1 MFLIQKLSET
11 VIDRLRCIQV
21 FIEVARTGSF
31 SSAAR
36 HLGMSRASVTKH
48 VARLEDLLGARL
60 LNRTTKQVG
69 LTEAGLTALDNG
81 QLLLERYD
89 AIETDVL
96 ASIRTPRGIVRI
108 GTPPAFGAHHLVP
121 LIAQFTAQHPDIQ
134 VMLSLDVGDANLVAR
149 GLDLSVR
156 IVASM
161 NDASYIAQHL
171 AKAPQLM
178 VASPDY
184 LKAQGTPTRL
194 ADLVD
199 HNCLVHLIKAPTSI
213 WRFTGP
219 DGPASI
225 RVRGSI
231 ASDFGEALMHA
242 ALDGQ
247 GISVHPYYMVSQHL
261 EEGRLVAVLP
271 DFEPDAHDIFVIYS
285 SRQRLP
291 ERVRRF
297 LSFLRDWARTPP
309 QWSTRRSALAAGASR
324 NSPVLNSPQ
333 TKLRRPHVRWPLR
346 STEP

>member
-1 MFLIQKLSET
+1 
-11 VIDRLRCIQV
+11 
-21 FIEVARTGSF
+21 
-31 SSAAR
+31 
-36 HLGMSRASVTKH
+36 
-48 VARLEDLLGARL
+48 
-60 LNRTTKQVG
+60 
-69 LTEAGLTALDNG
+69 
-81 QLLLERYD
+81 
-89 AIETDVL
+89 
-96 ASIRTPRGIVRI
+96 
-108 GTPPAFGAHHLVP
+108 
-121 LIAQFTAQHPDIQ
+121 
-134 VMLSLDVGDANLVAR
+134 
-149 GLDLSVR
+149 
-156 IVASM
+156 M

-171 AKAPQLM
+171 ARAPQLM

-184 LKAQGTPTRL
+184 LKAHGTPTRL
-194 ADLVD
+194 TELAN

-219 DGPASI
+219 EGQASI

-247 GISVHPYYMVSQHL
+247 GISVHPYYMVSQYL
-261 EEGRLVAVLP
+261 QEGRLIAVLP

-309 QWSTRRSALAAGASR
+309 QWSTPQSALAAAKSR
-324 NSPVLNSPQ
+324 HSPVLNSRQ
-333 TKLRRPHVRWPLR
+333 TTLRRPHVRRPLR